1 MVETKMKLCGLRREA
16 DIRVANE
23 LLPDYIGF
31 VFAAGARR
39 AVTPETA
46 RELRGALDPRIKARK
61 RLRRLRR
68 WCRWIVFSCTAMR
81 AGKVW
86 SG

>member
-1 MVETKMKLCGLRREA
+1 MAGTKIKLCGLRREA

-46 RELRGALDPRIKARK
+46 RALRGALDGGKCAAGLYSVAR
-61 RLRRLRR
+61 R
-68 WCRWIVFSCTAMR
+68 
-81 AGKVW
+81 
-86 SG
+86 